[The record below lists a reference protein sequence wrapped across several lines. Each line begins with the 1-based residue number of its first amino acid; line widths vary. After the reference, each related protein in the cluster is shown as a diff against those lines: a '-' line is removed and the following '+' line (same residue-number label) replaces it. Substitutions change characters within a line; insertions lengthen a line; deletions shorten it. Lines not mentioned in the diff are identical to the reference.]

1 MLSFLDKNL
10 EKIICVFLI
19 SLISLVLG
27 FQVFMRYVM
36 HASLGWSE
44 ELARYCF
51 VWLVFMGISFGA
63 REMRHITI
71 DAGLLCF
78 PKFMRKYIVIVG
90 EVLFLVF
97 SVWIVYLGIGLVEKQ
112 IMIEQLSPAMR
123 IPMWVVYSAPV
134 VGFSLTAIRVV
145 QAIIYTYKH
154 RNDPEA
160 VDEEQA

>member
-1 MLSFLDKNL
+1 MLSFLDKNF

-27 FQVFMRYVM
+27 FQVFMRYIM

-63 REMRHITI
+63 REMRHIKI
-71 DAGLLCF
+71 DAGLFCF
-78 PKFMRKYIVIVG
+78 PKFLRKYVVIIG
-90 EVLFLVF
+90 EVLFLIF
-97 SVWIVYLGIGLVEKQ
+97 SIWIAYLSIGLVEKQ

-123 IPMWVVYSAPV
+123 IPMWVVYSAPL
-134 VGFSLTAIRVV
+134 VGFTLTSIRVV
-145 QAIIYTYKH
+145 QAIVYTVKNI
-154 RNDPEA
+154 NDPKIL
-160 VDEEQA
+160 EQ

>member
-1 MLSFLDKNL
+1 MLSFLDKNF

-27 FQVFMRYVM
+27 FQVFMRYIM

-63 REMRHITI
+63 REMRHIKI
-71 DAGLLCF
+71 DAGLFCF
-78 PKFMRKYIVIVG
+78 PKFLRKYVVVIG
-90 EVLFLVF
+90 EVLFLIF
-97 SVWIVYLGIGLVEKQ
+97 SIWIAYLSIGLVEKQ

-123 IPMWVVYSAPV
+123 IPMWVVYSAPL
-134 VGFSLTAIRVV
+134 VGFTLTSIRVV
-145 QAIIYTYKH
+145 QAIVYTVKNI
-154 RNDPEA
+154 NDPKIL
-160 VDEEQA
+160 EQ